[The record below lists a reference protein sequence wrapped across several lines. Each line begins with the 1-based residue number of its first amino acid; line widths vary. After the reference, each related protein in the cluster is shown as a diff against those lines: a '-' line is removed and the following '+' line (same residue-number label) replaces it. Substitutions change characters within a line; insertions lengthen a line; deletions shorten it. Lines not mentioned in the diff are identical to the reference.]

1 MSLRWPEPLEE
12 LVGTSVDDLLV
23 RLRKEDNVFS
33 AETGGRAGAREYVQ
47 VSLGCCRAVDPTK
60 RMQLKCNTSTTRPS
74 LQHAIVQLVNELLA
88 THRCRV
94 QLEPEPAPPEPVPP
108 ELLPR
113 LSRARSEPVGP
124 PPLSRAR
131 TEDDAGDI
139 WKTWDVRDFRRQ
151 EQTWR
156 ARADVPI
163 DAGNVGDAC
172 DARQRRVGLNRRRS
186 RVHPVALG
194 IFRLSAYLAD

>member
-60 RMQLKCNTSTTRPS
+60 RMQLKCSTSAVRPT

-94 QLEPEPAPPEPVPP
+94 QLEPEPAPPEPVP
-108 ELLPR
+108 R
-113 LSRARSEPVGP
+113 LSRARSEPAETGP
-124 PPLSRAR
+124 LPLCKFAR
-131 TEDDAGDI
+131 VFIPT
-139 WKTWDVRDFRRQ
+139 RSSL
-151 EQTWR
+151 
-156 ARADVPI
+156 
-163 DAGNVGDAC
+163 
-172 DARQRRVGLNRRRS
+172 RVGVLR
-186 RVHPVALG
+186 A
-194 IFRLSAYLAD
+194 